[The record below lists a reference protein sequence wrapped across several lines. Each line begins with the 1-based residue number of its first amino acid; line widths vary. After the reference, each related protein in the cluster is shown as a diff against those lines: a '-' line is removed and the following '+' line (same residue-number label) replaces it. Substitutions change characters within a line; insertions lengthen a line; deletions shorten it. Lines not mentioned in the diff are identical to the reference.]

1 MNDTDKKVDIGGYS
15 TDQVEHFLNQVQLLR
30 NAQPRIQLDL
40 SSLAEQLTVERA
52 KVYANQAMGR
62 RLPVIEQA
70 VLNIFD
76 IYPPN
81 RSKYLT
87 KRECTNIAIQL
98 QVFAINVYAV
108 FDNAAWISMLE
119 SGGNLNPVK
128 VGLFKKECK
137 IFLPQGILDY
147 ISNSNIKQ
155 WFDDYGKLYRDSTAH
170 RIPPY
175 LPSRTYTPEEASL
188 WKELHEKSM
197 KLLFG
202 YKPGES
208 SEKVDE
214 RLGMHE
220 QLEAEKNALGRN
232 SLMIALTLN
241 GEDAS
246 NPIFLHPQLLCDWGL
261 VQEFVSTFTKAMRK
275 HYGWDSP
282 YIPDMVVR

>member
-1 MNDTDKKVDIGGYS
+1 MNDTNKKADIGGYS
-15 TDQVEHFLNQVQLLR
+15 TDQVENFLNQVQLLR
-30 NAQPRIQLDL
+30 NAQPRIQIDL

-52 KVYANQAMGR
+52 KIYANQAMGR

-81 RSKYLT
+81 RSKHLT
-87 KRECTNIAIQL
+87 RSECTNIAIQL

-119 SGGNLNPVK
+119 SGGNLNK

-175 LPSRTYTPEEASL
+175 LPSRTYTPEESSL

-197 KLLFG
+197 KLLYG
-202 YKPGES
+202 YKLGES
-208 SEKVDE
+208 LEKVDE

-232 SLMIALTLN
+232 SLMVALTLN

-246 NPIFLHPQLLCDWGL
+246 NPIYLHPQLLCDWGL
-261 VQEFVSTFTKAMRK
+261 VQEFVSTFTKAMRE

-282 YIPDMVVR
+282 YVPDMVVR